1 MVYTLCGSGADDT
14 LPLLHLTSPEA
25 EYGGGGGGSEWV
37 TIAKPPE
44 WKQ

>member
-1 MVYTLCGSGADDT
+1 MVYTLLCGSGADDT
-14 LPLLHLTSPEA
+14 LPLQHLTSPEA
-25 EYGGGGGGSEWV
+25 ERGGGVSEWV